1 MNTSKFT
8 TGVRG
13 KKHVLGC
20 LLGILVLLFSH
31 GVTAKPLYVI
41 GETVFSIES
50 NIKTYDAFLN
60 GSIEYVTDNMIY
72 ARCMGPA
79 DLAFTPDGRY
89 MFTVSSGS
97 AWLQVVDTVTMTV
110 GHEAHVSGTLE
121 DFSGVA
127 FDSHRNLVYSVDRG
141 QDRLYVHHWDRAH
154 ASLTLA
160 ANGRITLPGA
170 STHDIALDRTNDL
183 LFVSNGTNQV
193 HVYNL
198 GDWSLNRIIDLGYV
212 EGWPNNA
219 ERIDLDERNQVLYA
233 GIQVSGDPRLLQRDL
248 LGTAQ
253 RTQKIRDD
261 ASVVGIAVDDS
272 TSLVYVATLKAFYLE
287 GSNQVYVFNG
297 ELHAIDQEQING
309 YVAGLGL
316 PVEGI
321 SSSPLTVSKRI
332 VSGTEL
338 IDGLHYAR
346 GGDVITYEICFENT
360 SPGPVGNVQVVDV
373 LPVEVD
379 FLGAD
384 IFGDEGDMAA
394 FYNPDHDDPTLH
406 TYEISMQVL
415 APNSLRCALITVR
428 LKDHLESGLTVHNR
442 VIADSIQTPRVEA
455 QADLIV
461 WEGPPSHYLPLN
473 ISKDVFTGNPPNPA
487 TGLPLAFPG
496 DILIYSLA
504 VVNPSSN
511 STVHDVSIVDV
522 LPQEVHYL
530 SSIDV
535 NGLTGAYNP
544 DFHSVIWH
552 YPSLASG
559 QRVTVELGVEVRP
572 DVGSGIITNN
582 ASVTANEVPETLA
595 AVDVMVDS
603 PVTPPGVQ
611 AALTVYASELT
622 GGNLTDELMCVLIL
636 PPQVNLSHVDRD
648 TPLTLSPG
656 GTEASYQIVYGR
668 DGQVKITAYFDK
680 TQLLAAVRGQTQAT
694 LRVTGKLVHGEQF
707 FGETTIP
714 VSSNLVLQE

>member
-1 MNTSKFT
+1 MNTSRFT
-8 TGVRG
+8 TGIGR
-13 KKHVLGC
+13 KKHILGG
-20 LLGILVLLFSH
+20 LLGILILLFSR

-41 GETVFSIES
+41 GETLFSIES
-50 NIKTYDAFLN
+50 NIKTYDVFLN
-60 GSIEYVTDNMIY
+60 GSIEYVTENMIY
-72 ARCMGPA
+72 ARCKGPS

-89 MFTVSSGS
+89 MFTASGGS
-97 AWLQVVDTVTMTV
+97 AWIQVVDTVTMTV
-110 GHEAHVSGTLE
+110 GNEAHVSGTQE

-127 FDSHRNLVYSVDRG
+127 FDSQRELVYSVDLG
-141 QDRLYVHHWDRAH
+141 QDQLYVHQWDRAN

-160 ANGRITLPGA
+160 ENGRITLPGT
-170 STHDIALDRTNDL
+170 STHDIALDLTNDL
-183 LFVSNGTNQV
+183 LFVSNGTNQI

-212 EGWPNNA
+212 EGWPNNV

-233 GIQVSGDPRLLQRDL
+233 GTQVSGDPYLLQYDL
-248 LGTAQ
+248 LSTAK

-272 TSLVYVATLKAFYLE
+272 SSLVYVATLKPFYSE
-287 GSNQVYVFNG
+287 GSNQIHVFNG

-309 YVAGLGL
+309 YIAGLGL

-332 VSGTEL
+332 VTGTEL
-338 IDGLHYAR
+338 IDGVHYAR
-346 GGDVITYEICFENT
+346 GGDVITYEICFENR

-373 LPVEVD
+373 LPVRVD
-379 FLGAD
+379 YLGAD
-384 IFGDEGDMAA
+384 LFGGEGDMAA
-394 FYNPDHDDPTLH
+394 FYNPNHDNPVLH
-406 TYEISMQVL
+406 TYEISMEVL

-428 LKDHLESGLTVHNR
+428 LKDDLESGFTVLNK
-442 VIADSIQTPRVEA
+442 VTADSIQTPQVVA
-455 QADLIV
+455 QANLIV
-461 WEGPPSHYLPLN
+461 WEGPPSDYLPLN
-473 ISKDVFTGNPPNPA
+473 ISKDVFTGNPPNPI

-504 VVNPSSN
+504 VENPSSN
-511 STVHDVSIVDV
+511 STVHDVSIVDM
-522 LPQEVHYL
+522 LPQEVDYL

-552 YPSLASG
+552 YPSLAPG
-559 QRVTVELGVEVRP
+559 RRITVELGVEVRP

-582 ASVTANEVPETLA
+582 ASVTGDEVPETRA
-595 AVDVMVDS
+595 AVDVAVDG
-603 PVTPPGVQ
+603 PITPPGVQ

-636 PPQVNLSHVDRD
+636 PPQVNLSHVDRG
-648 TPLTLSPG
+648 TRLTLNPG
-656 GTEASYQIVYGR
+656 GTESSYQIVYGR
-668 DGQVKITAYFDK
+668 DGLVKITAYFDK
-680 TQLLAAVRGQTQAT
+680 AQLLAAIRGQSLAK
-694 LRVTGKLVHGEQF
+694 LRVTGRLVGGEPF
-707 FGETTIP
+707 FGESTIP